1 MKKSAYAVLVTG
13 LLGAGSAMAHVGIF
27 NNTLPVSAS
36 GQTSFAIANTTS
48 DIQFL
53 VPHGCND
60 EAVPPTDPAMD
71 TTRLEITVPAA
82 IVTATGAGSVRPSN
96 AGEFGDVSR
105 TANGDGSITF
115 TWNKVAGAAAAD
127 DQLYKVSIRMR
138 MPAVASAD
146 DFAIKKYQFP
156 AVQTCNNGGSD
167 VVLDWDEI
175 SPTASPSIIVFPD
188 KRKGFNQYTLDA
200 STVSDFA
207 TAPIAARLKA
217 YFGDAAIVW
226 VGKKGYS
233 ANATTS
239 DKIDELVTEDLTY
252 SNLGTDT
259 GTTLTESDT
268 IWVKY

>member
-27 NNTLPVSAS
+27 NNTLPLSAS
-36 GQTSFAIANTTS
+36 GQTTFGVANGTS

-60 EAVPPTDPAMD
+60 EAVPAVDPAMD

-115 TWNKVAGAAAAD
+115 TWNKVAGIAAAD

-156 AVQTCNNGGSD
+156 AVQTCNDGVSSGD
-167 VVLDWDEI
+167 IVLDWGSG
-175 SPTASPSIIVFPD
+175 SPTIIAFPE

-200 STVSDFA
+200 STVGDFA

-233 ANATTS
+233 PNATTS